1 MEYRAAAA
9 VLTTEN
15 GKRLAAGC
23 ICEAK
28 AYDACMEDLQQ
39 LSEYKAVS
47 RDLVGIDFELAE
59 RICALLSHK
68 SVIAA
73 GASIRIEDAEIP
85 EGFTTGGILG
95 DPEES
100 PESSEDETEG
110 LRDGF
115 SMMTLSGSPG
125 LCADAAPDTVEELL
139 YIIKKLKDNG
149 ELTAASLEKLFDSFH
164 INTALL
170 IFDGTGSG
178 QEAFLAVKDNKNV
191 KVFM

>member
-23 ICEAK
+23 ICEDW
-28 AYDACMEDLQQ
+28 AYDACMRRLGQ
-39 LSEYKAVS
+39 LSEYKAES

-59 RICALLSHK
+59 SLSALLNHK

-95 DPEES
+95 DPEEA

-125 LCADAAPDTVEELL
+125 LCADAAPDTVEKLL
-139 YIIKKLKDNG
+139 YIIKRLKDDG
-149 ELTAASLEKLFDSFH
+149 ELTAASLEELFDSFH

-191 KVFM
+191 RVFM